1 MAAETEDPVSFQVD
15 YLPTGS
21 ISFGRFEAESL
32 DWERRSSFSHNRYLE
47 EVEKCSKPGS
57 VIEKKAYFEAHFK
70 RKALLRRVSSE
81 SQSKTEYQSPE
92 NDIMDLMNYTQE
104 YKDSKEK
111 TFQPYYEA
119 TLDGSDDLEYEIVE
133 CETVEEILANEFQME
148 SLDSDE
154 DPVIEF
160 DIQHLEPS
168 ESNRNQF
175 ECETFLLENCE
186 SKHVDETLGNEAE
199 ILKAEEKPK
208 IESESI
214 FSVKTAEN
222 DLQRESG
229 DMIELFE
236 MADGSLKFDRDENE
250 QISSMGE
257 ESHSLLEVKTMAEQ
271 KKTKTKVRAQV
282 VPVVHMNRKLS
293 TEKASPSKE
302 SSHGSRKIRSPLR
315 IKTEKQTQLKVL
327 TGHLSKVL
335 KSEDSGNITAKPS
348 REKRSGKLEGKA
360 MEEEA
365 VSSLPLA
372 TSGKSETQGCLTESR
387 SKQIKS
393 SKKTYATKSSATGFS
408 FKSDERAEKRKE
420 FNSRLE
426 EKMHAKEVEMNQIQ
440 ARTQEEAQAKIK
452 QFRRSL
458 NFKATPMPSFY
469 HEPCSQGTDSIK
481 PATNTKSPP
490 LPIKSTASKT
500 RVQENQP
507 SSSRNQRRLPSCKSP
522 STEHATAYPKASG
535 SEAEASSP
543 TQPGH
548 GMNEIRKIKEV
559 SVGSARVKAEKKERD
574 KSDKIQQPVG
584 RGEESALGRRRSV
597 GAGKVRK
604 GMVGGNSGVRRALA
618 VGVVAS

>member
-257 ESHSLLEVKTMAEQ
+257 ESHSLL
-271 KKTKTKVRAQV
+271 
-282 VPVVHMNRKLS
+282 
-293 TEKASPSKE
+293 
-302 SSHGSRKIRSPLR
+302 
-315 IKTEKQTQLKVL
+315 
-327 TGHLSKVL
+327 
-335 KSEDSGNITAKPS
+335 EDSGNITAKPS